1 MTSTT
6 DPNALDQLM
15 SRRVTEIISVD
26 SLKEKLALG
35 RPLRIKFGADPTAPD
50 LHLGHVVPLKKL
62 REFQDLGH
70 TVVLIIG
77 DYTALVGD
85 PSGKS
90 KTRPM
95 LTEEEVQKNA
105 ETYLLQVGRIL
116 DVTRLEVRRN
126 SEWFAKMSFTELI
139 QVAAK
144 FTVARMI
151 ERDDFEKRL
160 KGGMDV
166 HLHELLYPMMQA
178 YDSVMVEA
186 DVEIGGTDQRFNILA
201 GRELQRK
208 MELVQQD
215 ILLLGPILVGTD
227 GVQKMSKSLDNYIGV
242 EDDPSDMYGKV
253 MSIPDSALWDYWT
266 LVTDE
271 PDESIAEMRTA
282 CESGKMNP
290 RDAKA
295 RLARAIV
302 TELHSSAAADEAE
315 SRFETVFRQ
324 GGKPEEIPELAVEDG
339 ITLVDVLVMT
349 GFVTSKG
356 EARRVIEQG
365 GVKVDDQ
372 VITDINALVDIKDGG
387 TVIQKGKRHFVR
399 LIKK

>member
-178 YDSVMVEA
+178 
-186 DVEIGGTDQRFNILA
+186 
-201 GRELQRK
+201 
-208 MELVQQD
+208 
-215 ILLLGPILVGTD
+215 
-227 GVQKMSKSLDNYIGV
+227 
-242 EDDPSDMYGKV
+242 
-253 MSIPDSALWDYWT
+253 
-266 LVTDE
+266 
-271 PDESIAEMRTA
+271 
-282 CESGKMNP
+282 
-290 RDAKA
+290 
-295 RLARAIV
+295 
-302 TELHSSAAADEAE
+302 
-315 SRFETVFRQ
+315 
-324 GGKPEEIPELAVEDG
+324 
-339 ITLVDVLVMT
+339 
-349 GFVTSKG
+349 
-356 EARRVIEQG
+356 
-365 GVKVDDQ
+365 
-372 VITDINALVDIKDGG
+372 
-387 TVIQKGKRHFVR
+387 
-399 LIKK
+399 